1 MNNIFDRDHD
11 EDVNSILASE
21 LIADLRAV
29 YTTKIPTHENLLEW
43 IDEYGYE
50 TVNALTQ
57 EVALTGGLDSP
68 GGYMYN
74 KLNNGWSP
82 PVTRSSKTKG
92 ERSLWL
98 TNLYTYLEEHGE
110 VEVFASP
117 VDDETSEEPEV
128 ILTADDISFLM
139 ENGPS
144 SYEDSCSDWTEE
156 IRNRVFWILCL
167 GTRLTSDRNSI
178 PELLVSKKFEAFK
191 SMYDFYVNKYNPDLY
206 ERIIKVRE
214 YMVEQIN
221 LGVSGKDAFIARY
234 GALGLEVEL

>member
-92 ERSLWL
+92 ERSL
-98 TNLYTYLEEHGE
+98 
-110 VEVFASP
+110 
-117 VDDETSEEPEV
+117 
-128 ILTADDISFLM
+128 
-139 ENGPS
+139 
-144 SYEDSCSDWTEE
+144 
-156 IRNRVFWILCL
+156 
-167 GTRLTSDRNSI
+167 
-178 PELLVSKKFEAFK
+178 
-191 SMYDFYVNKYNPDLY
+191 
-206 ERIIKVRE
+206 
-214 YMVEQIN
+214 
-221 LGVSGKDAFIARY
+221 
-234 GALGLEVEL
+234 